1 MKQSREIK
9 SFIYSHYLSDG
20 LRITLGVLLPS
31 LILAQFGNLA
41 TGLSI
46 SLGALCASITDMP
59 GPVLHKR
66 NGMLYGNLFVFLTAV
81 LTGLI
86 NQYPLLLSIEILVL
100 CWFFSMFL
108 VFGNRASSIGISALL
123 MMVLTIDQPLDKTS
137 VWVYAAS
144 VLGGGLW
151 YMALSLSITQI
162 RPYRLAQQELGA
174 SIKEVATFLRIKGA
188 FYLPKTDLD
197 KNYRKIIDQQII
209 VHNHQDIVRE
219 LLFKTRIIVKEST
232 RLGRLLVLVFI
243 DLMDL
248 FEQTMATHYDYKT
261 IQVTFGKTKAFSALH
276 KLILKLADEL
286 ENLSLYIIS
295 NEAPVKLHD
304 FTRDLEKAKLHIDN
318 AERELGI
325 STLVLKKILV
335 NIRNISNRIDKI
347 YGYFSKDQISVT
359 PGSNVDH
366 SRFVSHQGVD
376 LKLFW
381 NNLNFESSIFRYAV
395 RLAIV
400 CLTGYLI
407 AKALPFAH
415 HSYWILLT
423 ILVILK
429 PGFSLTKERNM
440 QRMVGTLIG
449 GIAGAGIV
457 YFITDQTVL
466 LVLLI
471 IFMIA
476 AFSFQRLNYIISV
489 LFMTP
494 YILILF
500 SLLGVGGINVAQER
514 IIDTLIGCSIAFVAS
529 YFVLPS
535 WEYPQL
541 KNYMQEILI
550 ANYKY
555 MLIAANRLMAKPVD
569 VTSYKLARKEVYV
582 SSANL
587 GSAFQRMLAE
597 PKSKQKNSKSLHKFV
612 VLNHSLS
619 SYIATVI
626 STLQAK
632 ENRLMSDE
640 DLKLVRRS
648 LFALA
653 ESIKK
658 IGGDAPFKETEITN
672 QESKGDQVN
681 NHDSKL
687 LTEQL
692 ELIYKLTSD
701 IQKLSEKLSSD
712 KI

>member
-1 MKQSREIK
+1 MNQSREIK

-20 LRITLGVLLPS
+20 LRITVGVLLPS
-31 LILAQFGNLA
+31 LILAQFGNLT

-46 SLGALCASITDMP
+46 SLGALCASICDMP

-66 NGMLYGNLFVFLTAV
+66 NGMMYGNIFVFLTAL
-81 LTGLI
+81 LTGFI
-86 NQYPLLLSIEILVL
+86 NQYPLLLSMEILIL

-123 MMVLTIDQPLDKTS
+123 IMVLTVDRSLDRTS
-137 VWVYAAS
+137 LWEYSFS

-174 SIKEVATFLRIKGA
+174 SIKEVASYLRIKGA
-188 FYLPKTDLD
+188 FYRPDTDPD
-197 KNYRKIIDQQII
+197 KNYRKLIDQQII

-232 RLGRLLVLVFI
+232 KIGRLLVLVFI

-261 IQVTFGKTKAFSALH
+261 IQVTFGKTKAFRSLH

-304 FTRDLEKAKLHIDN
+304 FNIDLEKAKVHIDN
-318 AERELGI
+318 AERELGV

-347 YGYFSKDQISVT
+347 YGYFNKDQETVISRT
-359 PGSNVDH
+359 NVDH

-381 NNLNFESSIFRYAV
+381 NNLNFESTIFRYAV
-395 RLAIV
+395 RLSVV
-400 CLTGYLI
+400 CLGGYLI

-440 QRMVGTLIG
+440 QRLVGTLIG

-457 YFITDQTVL
+457 YFIKDQTVL
-466 LVLLI
+466 FILLLF
-471 IFMIA
+471 FMIA

-494 YILILF
+494 YVLILF
-500 SLLGVGGINVAQER
+500 NFLGVGGINVAQER
-514 IIDTLIGCSIAFVAS
+514 IIDTLIGCSIAFSAS
-529 YFVLPS
+529 YFVFPS

-541 KNYMQEILI
+541 KKYMREILI

-555 MLIAANRLMAKPVD
+555 LLVAANGLMAKPTD

-597 PKSKQKNSKSLHKFV
+597 PKSKQKNSKSVHKFV
-612 VLNHSLS
+612 VLNHTLS
-619 SYIATVI
+619 SYIATVA
-626 STLQAK
+626 SAWQVN
-632 ENRLMSDE
+632 ERRLKSAE
-640 DLKLVRRS
+640 DLKLARRS
-648 LFALA
+648 LFSLA
-653 ESIKK
+653 DAIKK
-658 IGGDAPFKETEITN
+658 IGNDLPLFIETDISVPEN
-672 QESKGDQVN
+672 MEEQVK

-701 IQKLSEKLSSD
+701 IQKVTEKLN
-712 KI
+712 IE